1 MISDRKFSGLPWPTG
16 TTKVFAVI
24 GDPIDHSLSPVLLN
38 RAFTEANVDAV
49 FVALGVSRSGLGKA
63 MDGVRAL
70 GISGLSVTMPHKEAI
85 IQHLDRVTDRSK
97 RLGSVNCVFWEGG
110 KLVGDSTDGPA
121 LVESLQADLKDEI
134 AGRSVLILGTGG
146 AARAIVLA
154 LADAKVKEVVVVG
167 RNSDAVERVLDLG
180 GGIARKG
187 VAGDAAHVDIIINA
201 TSVGMADTEGSGLT
215 PLSSGLI
222 KQNHFVCDII
232 YFPLTTPLL
241 KHSLEAGAKVSNGIG
256 MLTFQAARAFTIWTG
271 KKAPVSGMLEAAN
284 LVARGRAGGK

>member
-1 MISDRKFSGLPWPTG
+1 MG

-38 RAFTEANVDAV
+38 RAFTEANIDAV
-49 FVALGVSRSGLGKA
+49 FVALRVSRSGLKQA

-70 GISGLSVTMPHKEAI
+70 GISGLSVTMPHKEGI
-85 IQHLDRVTDRSK
+85 IQHLDKVTDRSR
-97 RLGSVNCVFWEGG
+97 RLGSVNCVFWEGEE
-110 KLVGDSTDGPA
+110 LVGDSTDGPA
-121 LVESLQADLKDEI
+121 LVESLQADLKGDI
-134 AGRSVLILGTGG
+134 AGKSVLILGTGG

-167 RNSDAVERVLDLG
+167 RSSEAVDRVIELG
-180 GGIARKG
+180 DGIARKG
-187 VAGDAAHVDIIINA
+187 VPGDAASVDIIINA
-201 TSVGMADTEGSGLT
+201 TSVGMADTDGSGMS
-215 PLSSGLI
+215 PLASGLI
-222 KQNHFVCDII
+222 RPDHFVCDII

-241 KHSLEAGAKVSNGIG
+241 KDSSEAGARVSNGIG

-284 LVARGRAGGK
+284 LLALGRSG